1 MLNVKENNM
10 SQQILIE
17 ELSPTQAGLIRE
29 STKDGK
35 DTWLNGIFMQS
46 AIKNKNGRLYPITEI
61 QNAVTSAQMRI
72 KESNGIFG
80 ELDHPQTLSINL
92 DRISHVI
99 TAIRMEGNNAIGKA
113 KLLSTPMGNIAK
125 ELAASC
131 VALGV
136 SSRGA
141 GQVNEDGGVQDFN
154 FVTVDIVC
162 QPSAPNAYPSTVIE
176 SLDMARN
183 GHNILSLAE
192 EMKND
197 EAAQKYFKKEM
208 LKWINTGLFDKK

>member
-1 MLNVKENNM
+1 M
-10 SQQILIE
+10 SQQLLFE
-17 ELSPTQAGLIRE
+17 ELTPAQAGLIRE
-29 STKDGK
+29 SSPDGK
-35 DTWLNGIFMQS
+35 NTWLNGIFMQS
-46 AIKNKNGRLYPITEI
+46 AIKNKNGRLYPINEI
-61 QNAVTSAQMRI
+61 QAAVTSAQVRI

-99 TAIRMEGNNAIGKA
+99 TEIRMEGNNAIGKA

-125 ELAASC
+125 ELANSG

-141 GQVNEDGGVQDFN
+141 GQVNEDGGVQGFN
-154 FVTVDIVC
+154 FVTVDIVA

-176 SLDMARN
+176 SLNEAKN

-192 EMKND
+192 AVKHD
-197 EAAQKYFKKEM
+197 ATAQQYFKKEM
-208 LKWINTGLFDKK
+208 LKWINTGLFAKNK